1 MNILVIDGQGGGL
14 GKQLVAA
21 IRAACPEAGLT
32 AVGTN
37 SMAASAMLKA
47 GAQHVAT
54 GENAVIV
61 NCRRADIIVGP
72 LGIVI
77 ADALLGEITPAMAAA
92 VCQANA
98 KRVLVPVNHCDNY
111 IVGVPEQPIG
121 RLVAAAAEKVR
132 ALCGG
137 ESDCPVI

>member
-37 SMAASAMLKA
+37 SIAASAMLKA

-77 ADALLGEITPAMAAA
+77 ADALLGGDHPG
-92 VCQANA
+92 
-98 KRVLVPVNHCDNY
+98 HGGG
-111 IVGVPEQPIG
+111 GVPGERQARAGAGEPLRQLHRRRAG
-121 RLVAAAAEKVR
+121 AATS
-132 ALCGG
+132 GG
-137 ESDCPVI
+137 W